1 MVELSRLKQYTVV
14 LAEDDEITRE
24 SWAMILSRFCKEV
37 RSAADG
43 VEALELI
50 EARLPDILI
59 TDLEM
64 PRMDGMTLV
73 KTLKERYHH
82 LPVIV
87 ATAFNDEAH
96 QVPEAD
102 AFLTKPIDKEIL
114 KETMR
119 QVAREMPL
127 ED

>member
-1 MVELSRLKQYTVV
+1 MIEIEALKEQSVL

-37 RSAADG
+37 RSAEDG
-43 VEALELI
+43 QAALEMI
-50 EARLPDILI
+50 EATQPDLVI

-64 PRMDGMTLV
+64 PRLSGMELV
-73 KTLKERYHH
+73 RILKARFPR

-96 QVPEAD
+96 EVPEAD
-102 AFLTKPIDKEIL
+102 AFLTKPIDKENL
-114 KETMR
+114 KETMAR
-119 QVAREMPL
+119 VARPKTAR
-127 ED
+127 